1 MIALTRLDGTE
12 FILNADHIL
21 TIERTPDTVI
31 TTSHGQHLLVRE
43 PVEAVVARVVS
54 FRRQILHGPLLLDG
68 NNGGSNGGSNGC
80 TNGGGRGDKPAE
92 G

>member
-12 FILNADHIL
+12 FILNADQIL
-21 TIERTPDTVI
+21 TVERTPDTVI
-31 TTSHGQHLLVRE
+31 ATSHGQHFLVRE

-54 FRRQILHGPLLLDG
+54 FRRQIQHGPLVVE
-68 NNGGSNGGSNGC
+68 SAP
-80 TNGGGRGDKPAE
+80 KVE

>member
-21 TIERTPDTVI
+21 TVERTPDTVI

-54 FRRQILHGPLLLDG
+54 FRRQTQHGPLVIDR
-68 NNGGSNGGSNGC
+68 C
-80 TNGGGRGDKPAE
+80 QHDKPAE

>member
-21 TIERTPDTVI
+21 TVERTPDTVI
-31 TTSHGQHLLVRE
+31 VTTHGQHFMVRE
-43 PVEAVVARVVS
+43 PLEAVVARVVS
-54 FRRQILHGPLLLDG
+54 FRRQIQHGPLVVDPTSSAG
-68 NNGGSNGGSNGC
+68 
-80 TNGGGRGDKPAE
+80 PVE